1 MTYQDT
7 ITIRSA
13 VAEDAAALAQL
24 IDTAGEGI
32 PVWLWSVSARPD
44 EPALAV
50 GEARARRETGAFTY
64 RHALVAGP
72 EGRAVA
78 MLLGY
83 IVPMPSEAERA
94 TLPDLP
100 PEIRPMVE
108 LEQEPASVGTYYVN
122 ALAVRPGRRGRGLGS
137 RLLVAAEHRAQ
148 ELGASAMSIQVFSQN
163 QGAARLYARHGYRTA
178 ARRPVLSHPC
188 QPYYDEDI
196 LLLRK
201 ELV

>member
-1 MTYQDT
+1 MTDQDT
-7 ITIRSA
+7 IPIRSA
-13 VAEDAAALAQL
+13 VPEDAAALARL
-24 IDTAGEGI
+24 IDIAGEGI
-32 PVWLWSVSARPD
+32 PAWLWSSGARPG

-50 GEARARRETGAFTY
+50 GEARARRETGAFSY

-72 EGRAVA
+72 DGGVVA

-83 IVPMPSEAERA
+83 VVPAPSEAERA

-108 LEQEPASVGTYYVN
+108 LEQAPASIGTFYVN
-122 ALAVRPGRRGRGLGS
+122 ALAVLPGRRGRGLGR
-137 RLLVAAEHRAQ
+137 RLLVEAEHRAQ
-148 ELGASAMSIQVFSQN
+148 ELGASAMTIQVFSQN
-163 QGAARLYARHGYRTA
+163 QDAARLYARHGYQSV

-201 ELV
+201 DLV